1 MFVAKMVYFV
11 EDDAFGFYIK
21 GLYSIKNLKDF
32 EGVINSLSLIEFHR
46 LHVNF

>member
-21 GLYSIKNLKDF
+21 GLYSIKNLR
-32 EGVINSLSLIEFHR
+32 VINSLSLIEFHR